1 MAFTSAT
8 ITVEQ
13 PPGTT
18 VLTVTC
24 TFASPTTDGAVSARD
39 VSCTSS

>member
-1 MAFTSAT
+1 
-8 ITVEQ
+8 V
-13 PPGTT
+13 

-24 TFASPTTDGAVSARD
+24 TFTPATSNGAVSAAN

>member
-1 MAFTSAT
+1 
-8 ITVEQ
+8 
-13 PPGTT
+13 

-24 TFASPTTDGAVSARD
+24 TFSSPTTNGEVSARN